1 MAGPGYIG
9 GAQMTIGTAND
20 LIRLALDGFSTNSAL
35 ASVASRTGTSQ
46 SDPVVSASIAGIRR
60 GMFNALVIF
69 PVAVGSSD
77 GTFSLLVW
85 LSKASIVGSPGENES
100 GAMRM
105 LVADITVQLGASPVP
120 PALVP
125 SGVSAVFCDTIT
137 EASSSTPITSG
148 GVRVVSPGSE
158 LPGCIVVDLAGCD
171 AEIEFA
177 ADGANVT
184 SMNALVWRI

>member
-1 MAGPGYIG
+1 MGGVGYLAGD
-9 GAQMTIGTAND
+9 QTTIGTAND
-20 LIRLALDGFSTNSAL
+20 PIRLALDSFSTNSSL
-35 ASVASRTGTSQ
+35 ATVASRTGTSQ
-46 SDPVVSASIAGIRR
+46 SDPVVSSSIAGIRR

-69 PVAVGSSD
+69 PIAVGSSN

-85 LSKASIVGSPGENES
+85 LSKGSIVGSAGETET

-105 LVADITVQLGASPVP
+105 LACDITVQLGSSAVP
-120 PALVP
+120 AALVP
-125 SGVSAVFCDTIT
+125 SGVSALFADTIT
-137 EASSSTPITSG
+137 EATTSTPITSG

-177 ADGANVT
+177 ADGSNVT